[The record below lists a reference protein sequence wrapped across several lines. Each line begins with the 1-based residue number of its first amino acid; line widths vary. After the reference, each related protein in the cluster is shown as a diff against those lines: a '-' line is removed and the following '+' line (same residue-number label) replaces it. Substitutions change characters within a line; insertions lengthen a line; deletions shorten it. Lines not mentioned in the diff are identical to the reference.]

1 MGRYL
6 LGDVDRRRFAQE
18 SFRLCQQLVP
28 AAEFAVLTNCHLL
41 SINSTGLRFLPSLN
55 YAVVLADVLFVRRSD
70 T

>member
-18 SFRLCQQLVP
+18 SFLLCQQLVP
-28 AAEFAVLTNCHLL
+28 AAEFIVLTKRHLL

-55 YAVVLADVLFVRRSD
+55 YAVALADVIFLRR
-70 T
+70 